1 VVSFPEDLELE
12 FKFSFS
18 TDFPKA
24 VNSFAFSIKTPE
36 SHTNPQN
43 ERDERGERERQKAL
57 RFSVL

>member
-36 SHTNPQN
+36 SYTNPQN
-43 ERDERGERERQKAL
+43 ERDERERERQKAL